1 MQARTKIQC
10 DAIGRAQKLLETAPV
25 APIEEVTKSNAV
37 RILIPQIRDARSK
50 GYSVDAIAKML
61 SESGVPASASLIKA
75 LLSEVGSQFLSGPHS
90 ASGPSRRRKAPPPG
104 VRPSPRQEPSATASP
119 SQDLT
124 RTGLAA
130 TPDRSGV
137 QDGTEGNATPAS
149 KAPPAGLP
157 VARRSAFVPRPDT
170 EDI

>member
-1 MQARTKIQC
+1 MQARTKIRC
-10 DAIGRAQKLLETAPV
+10 DAIDRAQKLLETAPV
-25 APIEEVTKSNAV
+25 APIDEVTKSNAV

-75 LLSEVGSQFLSGPHS
+75 LLSEVGSQLLSGPHS
-90 ASGPSRRRKAPPPG
+90 ACGASRRRKAPPLR
-104 VRPSPRQEPSATASP
+104 VRPSPRQEPSANASGP
-119 SQDLT
+119 KELT

-130 TPDRSGV
+130 SPDRSRV
-137 QDGTEGNATPAS
+137 QDATEGNAAPVS
-149 KAPPAGLP
+149 KSPPAGLP

>member
-75 LLSEVGSQFLSGPHS
+75 LLSEVGSRCLPEPHS
-90 ASGPSRRRKAPPPG
+90 PPGPSRRRKVPSLG
-104 VRPSPRQEPSATASP
+104 VRPPPREELSPNTSAP
-119 SQDLT
+119 KELT

-130 TPDRSGV
+130 TADRTRV
-137 QDGTEGNATPAS
+137 QDGMEGNATPAS
-149 KAPPAGLP
+149 KSPS